1 MKILKRRKS
10 LETCSEAGWFAYDF
24 LLDKPM
30 DRNFIL
36 ALKSLGSFVFLEMLK
51 QPFFKIEAD
60 HYFLKGIQGADFFR
74 IAAHGDYLDE
84 IDRIE
89 RYVNRLG
96 SEASSQKSQPQT

>member
-10 LETCSEAGWFAYDF
+10 LETCSEAGWFAFDF

-36 ALKSLGSFVFLEMLK
+36 ALKPLGSFVFLEMLK

-60 HYFLKGIQGADFFR
+60 HYFLRGIQGTDFFR
-74 IAAHGDYLDE
+74 VAAHGDYLDE

-89 RYVNRLG
+89 QYVNRLDPK
-96 SEASSQKSQPQT
+96 ASSPGPQS